1 MKVEVQELG
10 ACARRLEI
18 EIAPENVKKELDQA
32 YRELAKKVSIRG
44 FRKGK
49 IPRPVLERYHRT
61 SVEDEVM
68 QRLIPSSFQQAVKD
82 QGLRAVGQPKLDDIN
97 LNEEK
102 ALRYTATVEVL
113 PEIALQASGG
123 WELAKEVRVVTD
135 ADVERELQELQNRHV
150 SLASI
155 TEDRPVQEGDYVLIS
170 FEGFRDGQ
178 PVQGTKTENYALV
191 VGSKSVVENVE
202 RGLVGMRKGEARE
215 IPVQFPET
223 YQNRSLAGQ
232 EVIFHVTVN
241 EIKERVLP
249 TLNDEFAK
257 EVAGVDTLAE
267 LKEKLRQNQEEIAER
282 EARRA
287 LHEVIVARLVEAN
300 PFDLPPGMVETE
312 TEALIADLQ
321 RQVRAQQDDATPL
334 EIGEEVRQQLREQ
347 AIIRIKRELFI
358 DELSKR
364 EAITV
369 DDSDVEAY
377 LTRLAE
383 RTEQRVEY
391 IRRQM
396 EQSGTL
402 ESIRHNLLADKV
414 LDAVAARCTVTEVS
428 KPIAPEPTTT
438 QA

>member
-97 LNEEK
+97 LNDEK

-113 PEIALQASGG
+113 PDIALQASGG
-123 WELAKEVRVVTD
+123 WDLTKEVRVVTD

-150 SLASI
+150 SLVSI

-170 FEGFRDGQ
+170 FEGFRDEQ
-178 PVQGTKTENYALV
+178 PVQGTKAENYALV
-191 VGSKSVVENVE
+191 VGSKSVVESVE

-223 YQNRSLAGQ
+223 YQNRTLAGQ
-232 EVIFHVTVN
+232 EIVFHVALN

-267 LKEKLRQNQEEIAER
+267 LKEKLRKNQEEIAER
-282 EARRA
+282 EARHA
-287 LHEVIVARLVEAN
+287 LHEVIVARLIEAN
-300 PFDLPPGMVETE
+300 PCDLPPGMVETE
-312 TEALIADLQ
+312 TEALIGDLQ
-321 RQVRAQQDDATPL
+321 RQLRAQQDDATPL
-334 EIGEEVRQQLREQ
+334 QISEEMRQQLREQ
-347 AIIRIKRELFI
+347 AVIRIKRELLI
-358 DELSKR
+358 DELTKR
-364 EAITV
+364 EGITV
-369 DDSDVEAY
+369 DDSDVEAH

-391 IRRQM
+391 LRRQM
-396 EQSGTL
+396 EQSGAL

-414 LDAVAARCTVTEVS
+414 LDSVAARCTVTEVS
-428 KPIAPEPTTT
+428 KPTAPEPTTT
-438 QA
+438 HA